1 MMFDV
6 ILDVISPKGMPETCL
21 VTFADI
27 HKSVACQLFLPLKDM
42 KFICILICSAIVSSG
57 C

>member
-1 MMFDV
+1 MFDV
-6 ILDVISPKGMPETCL
+6 ILDVISPKGVPETCL

-27 HKSVACQLFLPLKDM
+27 HKSVVCQLFLPLKDM
-42 KFICILICSAIVSSG
+42 KFICILICSEIVSSG